1 MLLVQRKKNQSRLE
15 RVWVKIAVL
24 DTLEKQGWLKGDIK
38 YNRKQVSEQV
48 IEISEGNIS
57 DNSMSKDYDLETLK

>member
-1 MLLVQRKKNQSRLE
+1 M
-15 RVWVKIAVL
+15 KIAVL
-24 DTLEKQGWLKGDIK
+24 DTLEKEGWLKGDIK
-38 YNRKQVSEQV
+38 YNRKQVREQV